1 MVIPTAPVI
10 IIVDDDFAV
19 SAALQACLAAADW
32 SIEAYDSANALLGSA
47 VADRP
52 GCVLMSVHLPDLDAF
67 TAHERL
73 TASGCEMPVIYVA
86 ACADIRTS
94 VRAIKAGAFDFL
106 TKPIGES
113 ELVAAVRRALAA
125 DQAQRWQRSARNA
138 LARRIS
144 TLTPRERQV
153 LELVVTGML
162 NKQIAGTLG
171 AALKTIKVHRARVM
185 AKMQVESLAELV
197 RVADQ
202 FGIGA
207 VGRFSPNHAL
217 PLAPT

>member
-1 MVIPTAPVI
+1 
-10 IIVDDDFAV
+10 
-19 SAALQACLAAADW
+19 
-32 SIEAYDSANALLGSA
+32 
-47 VADRP
+47 
-52 GCVLMSVHLPDLDAF
+52 
-67 TAHERL
+67 
-73 TASGCEMPVIYVA
+73 MPVIYVA